1 MLSRNI
7 DLADLTGGTMS
18 QPTQHVLLIAP
29 VMDALQQQLDTH
41 YTVHRLYQQ
50 SDAVAWLADNGAQI
64 GAVVTRGDIGVT
76 TAVLENL
83 PQVGVIAIF
92 GVGTDAV
99 DLEYARRR
107 DIAVTITAGALTDDV
122 ADLAFGLLLSSAR
135 QLCQG
140 DRFVREGRWLK
151 ESSALATQV
160 SCKRI
165 GIFGMGNI
173 GRAIA
178 RRASGFDMEIYYTDR
193 KVDSSLPYHWCED
206 VLSLA
211 SNSDFFI
218 VAVSGG
224 KASHGIVN
232 RQVFEAL
239 PKHALVINIAR
250 GSIINEQ
257 DLITALQKG
266 DISGAGLDVFANEPN
281 VPSALIEMDNVVLQP
296 HVASATHE
304 TRQRMSNI
312 VFENVQAYFNGQVLP
327 HRMN

>member
-1 MLSRNI
+1 
-7 DLADLTGGTMS
+7 MS

-29 VMDALQQQLDTH
+29 VMDALQQQLDAH

-50 SDAVAWLADNGAQI
+50 PDAATWLTDNGAQI
-64 GAVVTRGDIGVT
+64 GAVVTRGDVGVT

-83 PQVGVIAIF
+83 PHVGVIAIF

-99 DLEYARRR
+99 DLDYARRR

-135 QLCQG
+135 QLCLG
-140 DRFVREGRWLK
+140 DRFVREGRWLQ
-151 ESSALATQV
+151 ESPALATQV
-160 SCKRI
+160 SRKRI

-178 RRASGFDMEIYYTDR
+178 RRASGFDMDIYYTDR
-193 KVDSSLPYHWCED
+193 QDDNSLPYHWCDD

-211 SNSDFFI
+211 ENSDFFV

-224 KASHGIVN
+224 KASQGIVN
-232 RQVFEAL
+232 RDVFQAL
-239 PKHALVINIAR
+239 PNHALIINIAR

-257 DLITALQKG
+257 DLITALQNG
-266 DISGAGLDVFANEPN
+266 DIAGAGLDVFVNEPN
-281 VPSALIEMDNVVLQP
+281 VPTELIEMDNVVLQP

-312 VFENVQAYFNGQVLP
+312 VFENVQAYLNGQSLP
-327 HRMN
+327 HRIN

>member
-1 MLSRNI
+1 
-7 DLADLTGGTMS
+7 MS

-29 VMDALQQQLDTH
+29 VMDALQQQLDAH

-50 SDAVAWLADNGAQI
+50 PDAAAWLTDNGAQI
-64 GAVVTRGDIGVT
+64 GAVVTRGDVGVT

-83 PQVGVIAIF
+83 PHVGVIAIF

-99 DLEYARRR
+99 DLDYARRR

-135 QLCQG
+135 QLCLG
-140 DRFVREGRWLK
+140 DRFVREGRWLQ
-151 ESSALATQV
+151 ESPALATQV
-160 SCKRI
+160 SRKRI

-178 RRASGFDMEIYYTDR
+178 RRASGFDMDIYYTDR
-193 KVDSSLPYHWCED
+193 QADNSLPYHWCDD

-211 SNSDFFI
+211 ENSDFFV

-224 KASHGIVN
+224 KASQGIVN
-232 RQVFEAL
+232 RDVFQAL
-239 PKHALVINIAR
+239 PNHALIINIAR

-257 DLITALQKG
+257 DLITALQNG
-266 DISGAGLDVFANEPN
+266 DIAGAGLDVFVNEPN
-281 VPSALIEMDNVVLQP
+281 VPAQLIEMDNVVLQP

-312 VFENVQAYFNGQVLP
+312 VFENVQAYLNGQSLP
-327 HRMN
+327 HRIN

>member
-1 MLSRNI
+1 
-7 DLADLTGGTMS
+7 MS
-18 QPTQHVLLIAP
+18 QPAQHVLLIAP
-29 VMDALQQQLDTH
+29 VMDALQQRLDAQ
-41 YTVHRLYQQ
+41 YSVHRLYQQ
-50 SDAVAWLADNGAQI
+50 PDAAAWLAENGKQI

-107 DIAVTITAGALTDDV
+107 EIAVTITAGALTDDV

-135 QLCQG
+135 KLCLG
-140 DRFVREGRWLK
+140 DRFVREGRWLQ
-151 ESSALATQV
+151 ESLPLATQV
-160 SCKRI
+160 SRKRI

-178 RRASGFDMEIYYTDR
+178 RRAAGFDMEIYYTDR
-193 KVDSSLPYHWCED
+193 KADAALPYQWCED

-211 SNSDFFI
+211 ENSDFFI

-224 KASHGIVN
+224 KESLGIVN
-232 RQVFEAL
+232 RQVFQAL
-239 PKHALVINIAR
+239 PGHALVINIAR

-257 DLITALQKG
+257 DLIAALQNG
-266 DISGAGLDVFANEPN
+266 DIAGAGLDVFAQEPQ
-281 VPSALIEMDNVVLQP
+281 VPAEFIAMDNVVLQP

-312 VFENVQAYFNGQVLP
+312 VFENVEAYFNHKHLP
-327 HRMN
+327 HRIN

>member
-1 MLSRNI
+1 
-7 DLADLTGGTMS
+7 MS
-18 QPTQHVLLIAP
+18 QPTLNVLLIAP
-29 VMDALQQQLDTH
+29 VMDALLQQLDAH

-50 SDAVAWLADNGAQI
+50 PDAAAWLAENGALI
-64 GAVVTRGDIGVT
+64 GAVVTRGDVGVT
-76 TAVLENL
+76 CAVLENL

-99 DLEYARRR
+99 DLDYARRR
-107 DIAVTITAGALTDDV
+107 DIAVTVTAGALTDDV
-122 ADLAFGLLLSSAR
+122 ADLAFGLLLSRAR
-135 QLCQG
+135 NLCQG
-140 DRFVREGRWLK
+140 DRFVREGRWLH
-151 ESSALATQV
+151 ESPSLATQV
-160 SCKRI
+160 SRKRI

-178 RRASGFDMEIYYTDR
+178 RRAVGFDMEIYYTDR
-193 KVDSSLPYHWCED
+193 QADSAVPYHWCDD

-211 SNSDFFI
+211 QNSDFFI

-224 KASHGIVN
+224 KESQGIVN

-257 DLITALQKG
+257 DLIAALQNG
-266 DISGAGLDVFANEPN
+266 DIAGAGLDVFAQEPN
-281 VPSALIEMDNVVLQP
+281 VPAEFIAMDNVVLQP
-296 HVASATHE
+296 HVASATNE

-312 VFENVQAYFNGQVLP
+312 VFENVQAYFDGKTLP
-327 HRMN
+327 HRIN